1 VVSEKG
7 KKREVSVQAFVSE
20 KLVFE
25 GDFTT
30 FVLSQHVLED

>member
-1 VVSEKG
+1 VSEKG
-7 KKREVSVQAFVSE
+7 KKREIKVQAFVSE

-30 FVLSQHVLED
+30 FVLENHVLNA